1 MTIYFL
7 DYYHPFAGLCNQ
19 LYLIT
24 NHIHDAYNKNVNLF
38 IHKIN
43 IDIFKKERV
52 YANEVLNIFKTNENI
67 KKLTGKDILILEC
80 PELIEYIPNLCIYPV
95 SSIPFLNCLEF
106 NESILEKVNK
116 IKLTFN
122 RDYNAIHFRLDIDA
136 VLHYTF
142 GKEIYTQF
150 MESKNKLVYFNGL
163 DQNKIKD
170 YCNFLL
176 KQYTQFIKQFGFDK
190 TWYISSSLTKESIHD
205 PMIPYLKELL
215 DFIISNGG
223 VYYIPQKVYPQR
235 ELNALIDLLILRDCQ
250 KLIGFE
256 GSSFSEGYC
265 YKVNLIRKV
274 IKDFLFVKEY
284 P

>member
-24 NHIHDAYNKNVNLF
+24 NHIHDAYIKNVNLF

-52 YANEVLNIFKTNENI
+52 PTDQVLDIPKTNENI
-67 KKLTGKDILILEC
+67 KKLIGNDILILKY
-80 PELIEYIPNLCIYPV
+80 PNIVEYIPKLCIYPV

-106 NESILEKVNK
+106 NQLILENVNK
-116 IKLTFN
+116 IKLNFN
-122 RDYNAIHFRLDIDA
+122 KDYYAIHFRLDTDA

-142 GKEIYTQF
+142 GKKIYTQF
-150 MESKNKLVYFNGL
+150 MENENRLVYFNSL

-176 KQYTQFIKQFGFDK
+176 KQYIQFIKQFGFDK
-190 TWYISSSLTKESIHD
+190 TWYISTSLTKEGIHD
-205 PMIPYLKELL
+205 PMIIYLKELL
-215 DFIISNGG
+215 HFITSNGG